1 MLSITRIAHIEVYC
15 CRFSA
20 MPIDSLAALISWA
33 VTAYFDSYVYRGINS
48 VIATKSII
56 LIVCILNIQTY
67 LNKCKKQKLKAKE
80 RLW

>member
-48 VIATKSII
+48 V
-56 LIVCILNIQTY
+56 
-67 LNKCKKQKLKAKE
+67 
-80 RLW
+80 